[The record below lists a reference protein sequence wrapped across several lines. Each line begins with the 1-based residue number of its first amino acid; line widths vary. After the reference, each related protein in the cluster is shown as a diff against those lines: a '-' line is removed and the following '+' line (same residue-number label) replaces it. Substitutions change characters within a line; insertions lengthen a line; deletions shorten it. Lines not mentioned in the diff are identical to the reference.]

1 MIPKYHCG
9 FVFLVINDGVHF
21 FISLDVC
28 VSFEKSHCPWKD
40 GMRSSIVVLKFLGP
54 KNKN

>member
-40 GMRSSIVVLKFLGP
+40 GMRSSIVVLKFLEP